1 MQPPMLFNRSRIQ
14 MRLERYANNN
24 DRFIAKLVHEE
35 LLGRLATITRKFE
48 RALIL
53 APSPDYLLGSAHS
66 ATDPIAFDQATTLV
80 PEKDISLLNVE
91 EFTPVEAQYDLIV
104 SLMDLQTTND
114 VPGFLTRIR
123 HSLKPDGL
131 FMAAALG
138 GETLKELRA
147 AWLNA
152 DDKISGGAHLRVAP
166 FIDIRD
172 AGALLQRAGFA
183 LPVADLEH
191 HKVRYEH
198 PIALMSELRKF
209 GATNPMIEV
218 PHTATSRKLLGQAI
232 ANYIEEFQEEDGRV
246 PATLEFIW
254 LSAWAPHES
263 QQKPL
268 APGSA
273 KVSLKDVLKN
283 KDTD

>member
-1 MQPPMLFNRSRIQ
+1 MQPPVIFNRNRIQ
-14 MRLERYANNN
+14 TRLKRRGFA
-24 DRFIAKLVHEE
+24 DDHFIAELVHGE
-35 LLGRLATITRKFE
+35 LQSRLATITRKFE
-48 RALIL
+48 KALFV
-53 APSPDYLLGSAHS
+53 APSQEYLLDKGHTAS
-66 ATDPIAFDQATTLV
+66 DPIQFETATTLL
-80 PEKDISLLNVE
+80 PAKDIQHLNVE
-91 EFTPVEAQYDLIV
+91 QFTPSADQYDLII
-104 SLMDLQTTND
+104 SLMDLQTIND
-114 VPGFLTRIR
+114 VPGFLSQIR
-123 HSLKPDGL
+123 NHLKPDGL
-131 FMAAALG
+131 FMGAALG

-147 AWLNA
+147 VWLKA
-152 DDKISGGAHLRVAP
+152 DEEVSGGAFLRVAP

-191 HKVRYEH
+191 HTVRYEH
-198 PIALMSELRKF
+198 PLALMSELRAF

-218 PHTATSRKLLGQAI
+218 PQKATTRKLLGKVI
-232 ANYIEEFQEEDGRV
+232 GHYIEDHQNDDGRV

-273 KVSLKDVLKN
+273 KVSLKDVLE
-283 KDTD
+283 KDK

>member
-1 MQPPMLFNRSRIQ
+1 MQPPMLFNRNRIQ
-14 MRLERYANNN
+14 TRLKRRGVADDQFVAE
-24 DRFIAKLVHEE
+24 LVKNE
-35 LLGRLATITRKFE
+35 LQGRLATITRKFE
-48 RALIL
+48 KALII
-53 APSPDYLLGSAHS
+53 APSHEYLLEKSQT
-66 ATDPIAFDQATTLV
+66 ATDQIEFELATSVL
-80 PEKDISLLNVE
+80 PSKGIQHLSVE
-91 EFTPVEAQYDLIV
+91 QFNPKHDQYDLIV

-114 VPGFLTRIR
+114 VPGLLSQIR
-123 HSLKPDGL
+123 KHLKPDGL
-131 FMAAALG
+131 FMGAALG

-147 AWLNA
+147 VWLKA
-152 DDKISGGAHLRVAP
+152 DEETSGGAYLRVAP

-191 HKVRYEH
+191 HTVRYEH
-198 PIALMSELRKF
+198 PLALMNELRAF

-218 PHTATSRKLLGQAI
+218 PQKATTRKLLGKVIGHYI
-232 ANYIEEFQEEDGRV
+232 ADYQNDDGRV

-273 KVSLKDVLKN
+273 KISLKDVLE
-283 KDTD
+283 KDTK